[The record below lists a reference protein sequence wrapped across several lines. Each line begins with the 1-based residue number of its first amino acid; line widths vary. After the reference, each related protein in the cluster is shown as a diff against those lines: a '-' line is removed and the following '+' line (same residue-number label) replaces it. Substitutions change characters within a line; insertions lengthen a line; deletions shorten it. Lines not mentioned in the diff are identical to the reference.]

1 MADTPFVF
9 NTDVNLANL
18 ADTGAEVLEP
28 LRAGCMAALQ
38 AEHFL
43 QGHASAVANGTS

>member
-18 ADTGAEVLEP
+18 ADTGVEVLEP